1 MKKHMQ
7 ETRTSKDQILMIT
20 QKKEMDRR
28 RSTGISS
35 LAKQS
40 RNQEIRKKPW
50 NLGEALYMG
59 KKDKKK
65 RFGLLDPAL
74 FTLLSSLISCWEM
87 SDGQKKPD

>member
-1 MKKHMQ
+1 MQTKMKKHMQ
-7 ETRTSKDQILMIT
+7 ETRTSKDQILKIT

-28 RSTGISS
+28 RPTGISS

-50 NLGEALYMG
+50 SLGEALYMA

-65 RFGLLDPAL
+65 RFGLLDQL
-74 FTLLSSLISCWEM
+74 CSHCCLL
-87 SDGQKKPD
+87 